1 MKEIMMESG
10 KTWCRPECGGSG
22 RWMEDPGGLEDLETG
37 AEGCMDLRAKMG
49 SVQTQRADRKD
60 ETSCQETWAGARL
73 ACGHQ

>member
-1 MKEIMMESG
+1 MNFQRLLDASTYKEAYRRDMI
-10 KTWCRPECGGSG
+10 
-22 RWMEDPGGLEDLETG
+22 
-37 AEGCMDLRAKMG
+37 DLRAKMG